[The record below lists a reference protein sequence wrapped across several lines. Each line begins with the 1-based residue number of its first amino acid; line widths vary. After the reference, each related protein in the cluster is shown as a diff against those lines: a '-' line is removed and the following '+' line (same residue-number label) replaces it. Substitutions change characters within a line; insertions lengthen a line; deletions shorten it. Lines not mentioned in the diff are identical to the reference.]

1 MHSDPHL
8 STTVLAAGA
17 GQSEERQGQKTTGRP
32 PQPSKRQMLATRVC
46 QRQETEDALQGRAN
60 RLDGLGVKTERG
72 FRNVP
77 KAFGPRHENDEVG
90 MH

>member
-8 STTVLAAGA
+8 STTILAAGA

-46 QRQETEDALQGRAN
+46 QRRETEDALQGRAN
-60 RLDGLGVKTERG
+60 RLDGLGVKTREDSEMS
-72 FRNVP
+72 
-77 KAFGPRHENDEVG
+77 PRLFAQDTR
-90 MH
+90 MMKLA